1 MAYFDK
7 LDSATMN
14 NQLTKS
20 RWIFFTVGLVLGLIL
35 GVFLDPIRLISQDSP
50 GPDPEVSWE
59 TIPSE
64 FSNLD
69 VEYLSSSKNWQ
80 ETEALIGALITK
92 QMSEYPIIC
101 EWEPIYSQG
110 HTFWLYVA
118 FQPALEY
125 PDEILTP
132 RGHGFLLLHHDGGQL
147 DGYFIPIGEDY
158 MKIVYPFGD
167 LRGISSSDL
176 PGQLLQNLYERIED
190 PRIEPL
196 IVKSGKDLLRK

>member
-14 NQLTKS
+14 NQSTKS
-20 RWIFFTVGLVLGLIL
+20 RWIFFAVGLVLGLIL
-35 GVFLDPIRLISQDSP
+35 GVFLDPIRLMP

-59 TIPSE
+59 AIPSE

-92 QMSEYPIIC
+92 QLSEYPIVC
-101 EWEPIYSQG
+101 EWEPVYSQG
-110 HTFWLYVA
+110 HTFWLYVV
-118 FQPALEY
+118 FQAVSEY

-132 RGHGFLLLHHDGGQL
+132 RGYGFLMLHHDGGQL
-147 DGYFIPIGEDY
+147 DGYFVPIGEDY
-158 MKIVYPFGD
+158 RTMVNPFGD
-167 LRGISSSDL
+167 LWGINTSDL
-176 PGQLLQNLYERIED
+176 PGQLYQNLCKRIED
-190 PRIEPL
+190 PSIEPL